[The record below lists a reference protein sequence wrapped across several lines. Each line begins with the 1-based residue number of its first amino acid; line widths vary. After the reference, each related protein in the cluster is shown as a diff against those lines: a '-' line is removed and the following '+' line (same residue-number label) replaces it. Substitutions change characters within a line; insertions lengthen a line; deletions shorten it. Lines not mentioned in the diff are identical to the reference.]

1 MEKVVALAGNPNVGK
16 STVFNALTGLKQHT
30 GNWPGKTVECA
41 KGNVEDKGNK
51 FQLVDLPGSYSL
63 LAHSEEEEIARDF
76 ICFEKPDA
84 VIVVCDGTTLERN
97 MNLVLQIMETT
108 KNVILC
114 VNLLDEAKRKNIEIN
129 LNKLSDILKIPV
141 IGTAARSGKGL
152 EKIFPSLYEL
162 FSNKKDDIYIVRYPE
177 ELEREIS
184 ILQED
189 LEKFL
194 PDTLN
199 ARWATVRVLE
209 DDKSFFESLSKYENI
224 DLSANKN
231 LDEKIKASRLRLQDK
246 TYNLEKIKDSIVEAF
261 VNNAE
266 EICKDTVI
274 YKNKNYNQRDRKL
287 DKLFTS
293 KTTGFLIMFLL
304 LLGVF
309 WITIA
314 GANVPSDLIN
324 KLLFSWEDNI
334 LAFLKNIGLPKSIYG
349 PLVFGVYRVVA
360 WVISVML
367 PPMAIFFP
375 LFTLLEDFGYLPR
388 VAFNL
393 DKYFQKCNACGKQ
406 ALTMC
411 MGFGCNAAGVTG
423 CKIIDSPRER
433 LIAILT
439 NNFVPCNGRF
449 PTIIATI
456 TMFLVMGF
464 GGGFL
469 SSLFSAFILALVIIL
484 GVFLTILASKILSET
499 LLKGIPSSFTLEL
512 PPYRVPQVGTVIVRS
527 IFDRTIFV
535 LGRAVVVAAPA
546 GIIIWI
552 LANINFGDMSILNH
566 LVNFLEPLARLMGLD
581 GVILTAFLLGSPAN
595 EIVVPIIIMTYLSK
609 GSLLEIDDIN
619 VMRNLLV
626 NNGWTIITAINV
638 ILFSLMHWPCGTTL
652 LTIHKETGSIKW
664 TVISFLLPT
673 VFGIVS
679 CICFTS
685 LAKLFLAI
693 FWDYFIKFLIWQDLT
708 DKVFKYII

>member
-334 LAFLKNIGLPKSIYG
+334 LAFLKNIGLPKSIYC

-484 GVFLTILASKILSET
+484 GVFITILASKILSET

-693 FWDYFIKFLIWQDLT
+693 F
-708 DKVFKYII
+708 

>member
-261 VNNAE
+261 VSNAE

-334 LAFLKNIGLPKSIYG
+334 LAFLKNIGLPKSIYC

-484 GVFLTILASKILSET
+484 GVFITILASKILSET

-693 FWDYFIKFLIWQDLT
+693 F
-708 DKVFKYII
+708 

>member
-246 TYNLEKIKDSIVEAF
+246 TYNPEKIKDSIVEAF

-484 GVFLTILASKILSET
+484 GVFITILASKILSET

-581 GVILTAFLLGSPAN
+581 GVILTAFLLGLPAN
-595 EIVVPIIIMTYLSK
+595 ETVVPIIIMTYLSK

-693 FWDYFIKFLIWQDLT
+693 F
-708 DKVFKYII
+708 

>member
-246 TYNLEKIKDSIVEAF
+246 TYNLEKIRDSIVEAF
-261 VNNAE
+261 VSNAE

-433 LIAILT
+433 LIATLT

-484 GVFLTILASKILSET
+484 GVFITILASKILSET

-581 GVILTAFLLGSPAN
+581 GVILTAFLLGLPAN
-595 EIVVPIIIMTYLSK
+595 ETVVPIIIMTYLSK

-638 ILFSLMHWPCGTTL
+638 ILFSIMHWPCGTTL

-693 FWDYFIKFLIWQDLT
+693 F
-708 DKVFKYII
+708 

>member
-162 FSNKKDDIYIVRYPE
+162 FSNKKDDIYIVRYAE

-194 PDTLN
+194 PDSLN
-199 ARWATVRVLE
+199 ARWAAVRVLE

-484 GVFLTILASKILSET
+484 GVFITILASKILSET

-581 GVILTAFLLGSPAN
+581 GVILTAFLLGLPAN
-595 EIVVPIIIMTYLSK
+595 ETVVPIIIMTYLSK

-685 LAKLFLAI
+685 LSKLFLAI
-693 FWDYFIKFLIWQDLT
+693 F
-708 DKVFKYII
+708 

>member
-484 GVFLTILASKILSET
+484 GVFITILASKILSET

-552 LANINFGDMSILNH
+552 LANINFADMSILNH

-693 FWDYFIKFLIWQDLT
+693 F
-708 DKVFKYII
+708 

>member
-231 LDEKIKASRLRLQDK
+231 LNEKIKASRLRLQDK

-484 GVFLTILASKILSET
+484 GVFITILASKILSET

-581 GVILTAFLLGSPAN
+581 GVILTAFLLGLPAN
-595 EIVVPIIIMTYLSK
+595 ETVVPIIIMTYLSK

-638 ILFSLMHWPCGTTL
+638 ILFSIMHWPCGTTL

-693 FWDYFIKFLIWQDLT
+693 FWDYFIKFLRW
-708 DKVFKYII
+708 

>member
-162 FSNKKDDIYIVRYPE
+162 FSNKKDDIYIVRYAE

-194 PDTLN
+194 PDSLN
-199 ARWATVRVLE
+199 ARWAAVRVLE

-484 GVFLTILASKILSET
+484 GVFITILASKILSET

-581 GVILTAFLLGSPAN
+581 GVILTAFLLGLPAN
-595 EIVVPIIIMTYLSK
+595 ETVVPIIIMTYLSK

-638 ILFSLMHWPCGTTL
+638 ILFSIMHWPCGTTL

-685 LAKLFLAI
+685 LSKLFLAI
-693 FWDYFIKFLIWQDLT
+693 F
-708 DKVFKYII
+708 

>member
-97 MNLVLQIMETT
+97 MNLVLQIMETK

-484 GVFLTILASKILSET
+484 GVFITILASKILSET

-693 FWDYFIKFLIWQDLT
+693 F
-708 DKVFKYII
+708 

>member
-1 MEKVVALAGNPNVGK
+1 MEKIEKVVALAGNPNVGK

-76 ICFEKPDA
+76 ICFERPDA

-108 KNVILC
+108 KNVVLC

-162 FSNKKDDIYIVRYPE
+162 FSNKEDDIYIVRYPE

-224 DLSANKN
+224 DLSVHKN

-246 TYNLEKIKDSIVEAF
+246 AYNLEKIKDSIVEAF

-393 DKYFQKCNACGKQ
+393 DKYFQRCNACGKQ

-484 GVFLTILASKILSET
+484 GVFITILASKILSET

-581 GVILTAFLLGSPAN
+581 GVILTAFLLGLPAN
-595 EIVVPIIIMTYLSK
+595 EIVVPIMVMTYLSK

-673 VFGIVS
+673 VFGIIS

-693 FWDYFIKFLIWQDLT
+693 F
-708 DKVFKYII
+708 

>member
-199 ARWATVRVLE
+199 ARWAAVRILE

-261 VNNAE
+261 VSNAE

-484 GVFLTILASKILSET
+484 GVFITILASKILSET

-693 FWDYFIKFLIWQDLT
+693 F
-708 DKVFKYII
+708 

>member
-108 KNVILC
+108 KNVVLC

-162 FSNKKDDIYIVRYPE
+162 FSNKEDDIYIVRYPE

-224 DLSANKN
+224 DLSVHKN

-246 TYNLEKIKDSIVEAF
+246 AYNLEKIKDSIVEAF

-334 LAFLKNIGLPKSIYG
+334 LAFLKNIGLPKSIYC

-484 GVFLTILASKILSET
+484 GVFITILASKILSET

-693 FWDYFIKFLIWQDLT
+693 F
-708 DKVFKYII
+708 

>member
-129 LNKLSDILKIPV
+129 VNKLSDILKIPV

-224 DLSANKN
+224 DLSVNKN
-231 LDEKIKASRLRLQDK
+231 LNEKIKASRLRLQDK

-266 EICKDTVI
+266 EICKETVI

-484 GVFLTILASKILSET
+484 GVFITILASKILSET

-581 GVILTAFLLGSPAN
+581 GVILTAFLLGLPAN
-595 EIVVPIIIMTYLSK
+595 ETVVPIIIMTYLSK

-693 FWDYFIKFLIWQDLT
+693 F
-708 DKVFKYII
+708 

>member
-224 DLSANKN
+224 DLSTNKN

-581 GVILTAFLLGSPAN
+581 GVILTAFLLGLPAN

-664 TVISFLLPT
+664 TVISFILPT

-693 FWDYFIKFLIWQDLT
+693 F
-708 DKVFKYII
+708 

>member
-162 FSNKKDDIYIVRYPE
+162 FSNKKDDIYIVRYAE

-194 PDTLN
+194 PDSLN
-199 ARWATVRVLE
+199 ARWAAVRILE

-261 VNNAE
+261 VSNAE
-266 EICKDTVI
+266 EICKDTVV

-484 GVFLTILASKILSET
+484 GVFITILASKILSET

-581 GVILTAFLLGSPAN
+581 GVILAAFLLGLPAN
-595 EIVVPIIIMTYLSK
+595 ETVVPIIIMTYLSK

-685 LAKLFLAI
+685 LSKLFLAI
-693 FWDYFIKFLIWQDLT
+693 F
-708 DKVFKYII
+708 

>member
-162 FSNKKDDIYIVRYPE
+162 FSNKKDDIYIVRYAE

-194 PDTLN
+194 PDSLN
-199 ARWATVRVLE
+199 ARWAAVRVLE

-484 GVFLTILASKILSET
+484 GVFITILASKILSET

-581 GVILTAFLLGSPAN
+581 GVILTAFLLGLPAN
-595 EIVVPIIIMTYLSK
+595 ETVVPIIIMTYLSK

-638 ILFSLMHWPCGTTL
+638 ILFSIMHWPCGTTL

-685 LAKLFLAI
+685 LSKLFLAI
-693 FWDYFIKFLIWQDLT
+693 FWDYFIKFLRW
-708 DKVFKYII
+708 

>member
-177 ELEREIS
+177 ELEREIP

-246 TYNLEKIKDSIVEAF
+246 TYNPEKIKDSIVEAF

-484 GVFLTILASKILSET
+484 GVFITILASKILSET

-581 GVILTAFLLGSPAN
+581 GVILTAFLLGLPAN
-595 EIVVPIIIMTYLSK
+595 ETVVPIIIMTYLSK

-693 FWDYFIKFLIWQDLT
+693 F
-708 DKVFKYII
+708 

>member
-246 TYNLEKIKDSIVEAF
+246 TYNPEKIKDSIVEAF

-484 GVFLTILASKILSET
+484 GVFITILASKILSET

-581 GVILTAFLLGSPAN
+581 GVILTAFLLGLPAN
-595 EIVVPIIIMTYLSK
+595 ETVVPIIIMTYLSK

-693 FWDYFIKFLIWQDLT
+693 FWDYFIKFLRW
-708 DKVFKYII
+708 

>member
-246 TYNLEKIKDSIVEAF
+246 TYNLEKIRDSIVEAF

-484 GVFLTILASKILSET
+484 GVFITILASKILSET

-693 FWDYFIKFLIWQDLT
+693 F
-708 DKVFKYII
+708 

>member
-162 FSNKKDDIYIVRYPE
+162 FSNKKDDIYIVRYAE

-194 PDTLN
+194 PDSLN
-199 ARWATVRVLE
+199 ARWAAVRVLE

-266 EICKDTVI
+266 EICKDTVV

-484 GVFLTILASKILSET
+484 GVFITILASKILSET

-546 GIIIWI
+546 GIIIWL

-581 GVILTAFLLGSPAN
+581 GVILTAFLLGLPAN
-595 EIVVPIIIMTYLSK
+595 ETVVPIIIMTYLSK

-693 FWDYFIKFLIWQDLT
+693 F
-708 DKVFKYII
+708 

>member
-209 DDKSFFESLSKYENI
+209 YDKSFFESLSKYENI

-246 TYNLEKIKDSIVEAF
+246 TYNPEKIKDSIVEAF

-484 GVFLTILASKILSET
+484 GVFITILASKILSET

-693 FWDYFIKFLIWQDLT
+693 F
-708 DKVFKYII
+708 

>member
-76 ICFEKPDA
+76 ICFERPDA

-162 FSNKKDDIYIVRYPE
+162 FSNKKDDIYIVRYAE

-194 PDTLN
+194 PDSLN
-199 ARWATVRVLE
+199 VRWAAVRILE

-261 VNNAE
+261 VSNAE
-266 EICKDTVI
+266 EICKDTVV

-552 LANINFGDMSILNH
+552 LANINFGDTSILNH

-581 GVILTAFLLGSPAN
+581 GVILTAFLLGLPAN
-595 EIVVPIIIMTYLSK
+595 EIVVPIMIMTYLSK

-673 VFGIVS
+673 VFGIIS

-685 LAKLFLAI
+685 LAKLFLSI
-693 FWDYFIKFLIWQDLT
+693 F
-708 DKVFKYII
+708 

>member
-261 VNNAE
+261 VSNAE

-484 GVFLTILASKILSET
+484 GVFITILASKILSET

-685 LAKLFLAI
+685 LAKLFLSI
-693 FWDYFIKFLIWQDLT
+693 F
-708 DKVFKYII
+708 

>member
-209 DDKSFFESLSKYENI
+209 DDKSFFESLSKHENI

-334 LAFLKNIGLPKSIYG
+334 LAFLKNIGLPKSIYC

-484 GVFLTILASKILSET
+484 GVFITILASKILSET

-693 FWDYFIKFLIWQDLT
+693 F
-708 DKVFKYII
+708 

>member
-1 MEKVVALAGNPNVGK
+1 
-16 STVFNALTGLKQHT
+16 
-30 GNWPGKTVECA
+30 
-41 KGNVEDKGNK
+41 
-51 FQLVDLPGSYSL
+51 
-63 LAHSEEEEIARDF
+63 
-76 ICFEKPDA
+76 
-84 VIVVCDGTTLERN
+84 
-97 MNLVLQIMETT
+97 
-108 KNVILC
+108 
-114 VNLLDEAKRKNIEIN
+114 
-129 LNKLSDILKIPV
+129 
-141 IGTAARSGKGL
+141 
-152 EKIFPSLYEL
+152 
-162 FSNKKDDIYIVRYPE
+162 
-177 ELEREIS
+177 
-184 ILQED
+184 
-189 LEKFL
+189 
-194 PDTLN
+194 
-199 ARWATVRVLE
+199 
-209 DDKSFFESLSKYENI
+209 
-224 DLSANKN
+224 
-231 LDEKIKASRLRLQDK
+231 
-246 TYNLEKIKDSIVEAF
+246 
-261 VNNAE
+261 
-266 EICKDTVI
+266 
-274 YKNKNYNQRDRKL
+274 
-287 DKLFTS
+287 
-293 KTTGFLIMFLL
+293 
-304 LLGVF
+304 
-309 WITIA
+309 
-314 GANVPSDLIN
+314 
-324 KLLFSWEDNI
+324 
-334 LAFLKNIGLPKSIYG
+334 
-349 PLVFGVYRVVA
+349 
-360 WVISVML
+360 ML

-484 GVFLTILASKILSET
+484 GVFITILASKILSET

-546 GIIIWI
+546 GIIIWL

-581 GVILTAFLLGSPAN
+581 GVILTAFLLGLPAN
-595 EIVVPIIIMTYLSK
+595 ETVVPIIIMTYLSK

-693 FWDYFIKFLIWQDLT
+693 F
-708 DKVFKYII
+708 

>member
-293 KTTGFLIMFLL
+293 KTTGFIIMFLL

-484 GVFLTILASKILSET
+484 GVFITILASKILSET

-581 GVILTAFLLGSPAN
+581 GVILTAFLLGLPAN
-595 EIVVPIIIMTYLSK
+595 ETVVPIIIMTYLSK

-638 ILFSLMHWPCGTTL
+638 ILFSIMHWPCGTTL

-685 LAKLFLAI
+685 LTKLFLAI
-693 FWDYFIKFLIWQDLT
+693 F
-708 DKVFKYII
+708 